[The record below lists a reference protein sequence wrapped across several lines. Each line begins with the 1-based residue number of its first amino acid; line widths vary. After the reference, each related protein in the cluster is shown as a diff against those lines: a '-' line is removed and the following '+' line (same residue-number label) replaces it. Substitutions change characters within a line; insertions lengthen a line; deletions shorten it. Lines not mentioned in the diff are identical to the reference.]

1 MNLNDYKEQYKRNL
15 QIMSRTANGN
25 LDVTA
30 STTKKDSMAITN
42 GEEAKN
48 IVLENVDRAIEFLF
62 ENRDR
67 KLTSAKDLENLI
79 LKTAQ
84 IINNGIVKED
94 KLFRSG
100 EDSIKYPYARIKDI
114 PLIWNWFI
122 HIFYC
127 VVKTRC
133 FDAVEIAAFAEYVIN
148 EIGHF
153 FSDGCG
159 KISMLISMYIFMCN
173 NLPCAQYTSREEYY
187 QFCNRSSIPT
197 VSELRGFFADR
208 EFKNFLSYYRNIH
221 PTKDNEFFSHY
232 ELQSDGTYLCRLE
245 GWLTQHNCRVF
256 LKSINSFYKK
266 HGQFPA
272 VFECSRILG
281 IDLNGIQIF
290 KNFKAL
296 GKQFVLKNL
305 NVDCMVLFITEG
317 LGENVDRR
325 NAIPKLDLTK
335 CTIIGEG
342 QNGIIYRVT
351 DDTVAKVY
359 KGEPN
364 YNQIIRGRLAMK
376 NALICGIPV
385 PISLGYAECDG
396 KIATLMELIQAE
408 SLMKIISREENP
420 DEYIIRY
427 AKMIKDLHGFQ
438 DNNNHLTNY
447 IQNQLEEEILDKAG
461 RIDKYLPE
469 KYKGSVQKIIEAI
482 DEPACLVH
490 GDIQPNNIMV
500 SKDEMLFID
509 FDSFSSGRAV
519 YDLGGLYRTLFGS
532 IIDNDREYS
541 HFLNCPISF
550 CKRIWD
556 VFIDEY
562 YRDAKAEIRQ
572 KNILIA
578 KMIGIVLR
586 FAKLIKNEAAS
597 EILREQAD
605 ELIDVIDEYDSLC
618 CQLGIQRKENLIC

>member
-1 MNLNDYKEQYKRNL
+1 
-15 QIMSRTANGN
+15 
-25 LDVTA
+25 
-30 STTKKDSMAITN
+30 
-42 GEEAKN
+42 
-48 IVLENVDRAIEFLF
+48 
-62 ENRDR
+62 
-67 KLTSAKDLENLI
+67 
-79 LKTAQ
+79 
-84 IINNGIVKED
+84 
-94 KLFRSG
+94 
-100 EDSIKYPYARIKDI
+100 
-114 PLIWNWFI
+114 
-122 HIFYC
+122 
-127 VVKTRC
+127 
-133 FDAVEIAAFAEYVIN
+133 
-148 EIGHF
+148 
-153 FSDGCG
+153 
-159 KISMLISMYIFMCN
+159 
-173 NLPCAQYTSREEYY
+173 
-187 QFCNRSSIPT
+187 
-197 VSELRGFFADR
+197 
-208 EFKNFLSYYRNIH
+208 
-221 PTKDNEFFSHY
+221 
-232 ELQSDGTYLCRLE
+232 
-245 GWLTQHNCRVF
+245 
-256 LKSINSFYKK
+256 
-266 HGQFPA
+266 
-272 VFECSRILG
+272 
-281 IDLNGIQIF
+281 
-290 KNFKAL
+290 
-296 GKQFVLKNL
+296 
-305 NVDCMVLFITEG
+305 
-317 LGENVDRR
+317 
-325 NAIPKLDLTK
+325 
-335 CTIIGEG
+335 
-342 QNGIIYRVT
+342 
-351 DDTVAKVY
+351 
-359 KGEPN
+359 
-364 YNQIIRGRLAMK
+364 
-376 NALICGIPV
+376 
-385 PISLGYAECDG
+385 
-396 KIATLMELIQAE
+396 
-408 SLMKIISREENP
+408 MKIISREENP

-447 IQNQLEEEILDKAG
+447 IQNQFEEEILDKAG